1 MDNTKGTLGSP
12 LPLEENG
19 NLDRRHPSADT
30 AKWEPIGCQ
39 EQSVARQRYLNRV
52 TMWVRRIA
60 IGAII
65 LTTLATLRSCSG
77 PPRGPTLFTTEEEI
91 NLLARM
97 LYSEQAGQ
105 GPRIMRAAA
114 WIAINRILD
123 TENFPKANSLAD
135 ALIPGQFFVRSQED
149 IDSRIKASPLEAA
162 AWEQAQHIAREV
174 IYEYRA
180 YSIADDLSDGALFFA
195 NVIRGDEAKE
205 KYEELLKRAGVER
218 YDILE
223 GSTCWFFYNATASVP
238 VPDEIRP
245 QY

>member
-1 MDNTKGTLGSP
+1 V
-12 LPLEENG
+12 
-19 NLDRRHPSADT
+19 
-30 AKWEPIGCQ
+30 W
-39 EQSVARQRYLNRV
+39 QRYLNWA
-52 TMWVRRIA
+52 TTWVRRIV
-60 IGAII
+60 IGAIV

-77 PPRGPTLFTTEEEI
+77 PPPAPTLFATEEEI

-97 LYSEQAGQ
+97 LYSEQADQ

-114 WIAINRILD
+114 WVAINRVLD
-123 TENFPKANSLAD
+123 AENFPKANSLAD

-149 IDSRIKASPLEAA
+149 IDSRIEADPLEAA

-180 YSIADDLSDGALFFA
+180 YDMADNLFDGALFFA
-195 NVIRGDEAKE
+195 NVMKGDEARE
-205 KYEELLKRAGVER
+205 KYERLLKEARVEK

-223 GSTCWFFYNATASVP
+223 GNTCWFFYNATASVP

-245 QY
+245 KY